1 MVSVGKGWFVCTKND
16 EVIENK
22 KVVEFLNYTKF
33 AHLKNT
39 TIRDNGVTGN
49 AFRLKVKSVSW
60 KPIWLQAL
68 DPRTMRI
75 VVNAYWDVIKYI
87 QSVDGKSQDFAPEEI
102 KHLYSEKD
110 PDNEIF
116 GLSPMEGIITDVL
129 ADDEAA
135 LTNYYYFK
143 NSAVP
148 SQLIV
153 LEEWMSEEEQSN
165 AIEQL
170 KKNFSGGKNKHKIGA
185 VSGIKDI
192 KKVQD
197 TLADMQYEA
206 LRKFS
211 REKICA
217 AYGVPKT
224 ILWYTEGVN
233 YTSADTQYR
242 RFIENTIITREEKI
256 EEWINEVLAE
266 YKEFEGIKIKFDSD
280 HIDDFSGRVDIA
292 IKQMQYGLITP
303 NEAREE
309 LWYEPYDFP
318 EADQPLISRNLELL
332 SDVWLSDIPNMNE
345 ET

>member
-16 EVIENK
+16 EVVENK
-22 KVVEFLNYTKF
+22 KVVEFLNYTNF
-33 AHLKNT
+33 AHLKDT
-39 TIRDNGVTGN
+39 TIRDNGVTWN
-49 AFRLKVKSVSW
+49 AFWLKVKSVNG
-60 KPIWLQAL
+60 KPIGLQSL

-75 VVNAYWDVIKYI
+75 VVNAYGDVIKYI
-87 QSVDGKSQDFAPEEI
+87 QSVDGKAQDFAPEEI

-153 LEEWMSEEEQSN
+153 LEEWMSEEEQKN
-165 AIEQL
+165 AIEIL
-170 KKNFSGGKNKHKIGA
+170 KNNFSGGKNKHKIGA
-185 VSGIKDI
+185 ISGIKDI

-242 RFIENTIITREEKI
+242 RFIENTIITREEKM

-266 YKEFEGIKIKFDSD
+266 FKEFEGIKIKFDSD

-292 IKQMQYGLITP
+292 IKQMQYWLITP

-309 LWYEPYDFP
+309 LGYEPYNFP

-332 SDVWLSDIPNMNE
+332 SDVWLSDMPNMNE